1 MSTKA
6 TELLQQQPISDLL
19 DGHRGAPR
27 VDRTALAACLVAVS
41 KLIAGNPS
49 IAELDLNPVIASSSR
64 VIASSSRIVPVDVR
78 IIVSDQQ
85 QQEP

>member
-64 VIASSSRIVPVDVR
+64 IVPVDVR